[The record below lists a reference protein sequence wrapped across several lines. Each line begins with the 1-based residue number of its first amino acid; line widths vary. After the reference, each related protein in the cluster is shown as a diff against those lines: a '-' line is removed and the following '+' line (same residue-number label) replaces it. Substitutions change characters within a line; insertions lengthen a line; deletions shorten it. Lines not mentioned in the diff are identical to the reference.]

1 MSAYSFLTFMI
12 FAFKGIDKI
21 KLYGRYLNHR
31 SNPHVKG
38 LCFLKIHL
46 FLLTIL
52 HGKEEM
58 GSYSDHWR
66 NPHVGSFGDHGEIFI
81 SPSDYPFQQFK
92 FGDLRIIFKSG

>member
-1 MSAYSFLTFMI
+1 MLPE
-12 FAFKGIDKI
+12 
-21 KLYGRYLNHR
+21 
-31 SNPHVKG
+31 NPS
-38 LCFLKIHL
+38 

-66 NPHVGSFGDHGEIFI
+66 NPHVGSFGDHGEISI